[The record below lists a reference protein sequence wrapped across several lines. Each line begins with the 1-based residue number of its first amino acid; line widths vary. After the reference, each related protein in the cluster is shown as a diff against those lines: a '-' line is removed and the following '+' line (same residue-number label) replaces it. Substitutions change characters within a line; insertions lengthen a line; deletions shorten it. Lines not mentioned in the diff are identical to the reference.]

1 VWPGWSVGQ
10 TAPEK
15 RQIVVQDLLVVVI
28 HTIEQ
33 RWEREMTSG
42 DLVGTEMEY
51 DYTLGEYY
59 NGDEWHWRALS

>member
-15 RQIVVQDLLVVVI
+15 RQIVVQDLLVVII

-59 NGDEWHWRALS
+59 NGDERLWRALS